1 MSWFIED
8 YSEKAI
14 AVFGDT
20 KAYKDLLVSMNG
32 KFNPALKGVG
42 DTKRSG
48 WIFPKSKRAQV
59 EAQMKQGPQSIP
71 PASSSTVSSGT
82 PVKPIPAT
90 HATPTSSST
99 TTSST
104 SSTSSDS
111 AELLQRL
118 EKVEKIMSNLTSR
131 LEAVE
136 TELAASRKR
145 NVKQME
151 SSIPS
156 SVDRADHTD
165 DEDEAPVAKSLM
177 IRKKK

>member
-20 KAYKDLLVSMNG
+20 KAYKDLLVSLNG

-71 PASSSTVSSGT
+71 PASSSSSVTSGTPSST
-82 PVKPIPAT
+82 PVKPTPT
-90 HATPTSSST
+90 LPTSSAT
-99 TTSST
+99 PT

-151 SSIPS
+151 SS